1 MVFKLEVLDT
11 KNWAMLSSRC
21 SIMRCTLTTLTTVLG
36 RVDALRSRSA
46 TASAEYGWRQVAW
59 ALGGSSLRAIGKNSR
74 EEASPRMLRF
84 AMNRI
89 FWFIPT
95 ILAMAAL
102 TFLIMHATPGSPF
115 DVSDKQRPEDIR
127 RLEALYGLD
136 KPLPE
141 QFVLYIWNA
150 AHLDFGI
157 SYHARPQTVN
167 EIIGR
172 TFPISLHLGAMATF
186 FAVVV
191 GMTLGVLAAVNQNG
205 WLDYTSVTMAVLF
218 YSMPSF
224 VMGFLL
230 ILLFV
235 VWLPNIGIDLGF
247 RVGGWEQPI
256 DWILPTIA
264 LAAAPLATLARYT
277 RSSMIE
283 VIRSDF
289 VRTARA
295 KGLTEE
301 GVVSKHVLRNAL
313 IPVVTLIG
321 PIFAAVATGSFF
333 VEQVFNIPGMG
344 KFFVTSMQVK
354 DQTMILAV
362 VLIYGVFLAV
372 MNLLVDLTYGLIDP
386 RIRY

>member
-1 MVFKLEVLDT
+1 LTHKIGQCIVALFNHEVHTDDLDDGVRSGQRNRT
-11 KNWAMLSSRC
+11 PERDGIRENRMP
-21 SIMRCTLTTLTTVLG
+21 G
-36 RVDALRSRSA
+36 RLA
-46 TASAEYGWRQVAW
+46 TGGIVAPT
-59 ALGGSSLRAIGKNSR
+59 IGENSR
-74 EEASPRMLRF
+74 EEAGPRMLRF

-95 ILAMAAL
+95 ILAMAAF
-102 TFLIMHATPGSPF
+102 TFLIMQATPGSPF
-115 DVSDKQRPEDIR
+115 DVSDKQRPEDIQ

-136 KPLPE
+136 KPVHE
-141 QFVLYIWNA
+141 QFVRYIWNA
-150 AHLDFGI
+150 VHLDFGI

-167 EIIGR
+167 EIISR
-172 TFPISLHLGAMATF
+172 TFPISLHLGAMATL
-186 FAVVV
+186 FAVAV

-230 ILLFV
+230 ILLFA
-235 VWLPNIGIDLGF
+235 VWLPDLGVNLGF
-247 RVGGWEQPI
+247 RVGGWERPL
-256 DWILPTIA
+256 DWVLPTIA
-264 LAAAPLATLARYT
+264 LGAAPLATLARYT

-295 KGLTEE
+295 KGLTEQ
-301 GVVSKHVLRNAL
+301 GVVTKHVLKNAL

-321 PIFAAVATGSFF
+321 PIFAAVGTGSFF

-362 VLIYGVFLAV
+362 VLIYGVFLAG
-372 MNLLVDLTYGLIDP
+372 MNLIVDLLYGVIDP

>member
-1 MVFKLEVLDT
+1 
-11 KNWAMLSSRC
+11 
-21 SIMRCTLTTLTTVLG
+21 
-36 RVDALRSRSA
+36 
-46 TASAEYGWRQVAW
+46 
-59 ALGGSSLRAIGKNSR
+59 
-74 EEASPRMLRF
+74 MLRF
-84 AMNRI
+84 ALGRI

-95 ILAMAAL
+95 LLAMAL
-102 TFLIMHATPGSPF
+102 VTFLIMHATPGSPF
-115 DVSDKQRPEDIR
+115 DVSDKQSVQAIEQ
-127 RLEALYGLD
+127 LEELYGLN

-141 QFVLYIWNA
+141 QFVTYVWNA
-150 AHLDFGI
+150 LHLDFGV

-172 TFPISLHLGAMATF
+172 TFPISLHLGAMATL

-205 WLDYTSVTMAVLF
+205 WIDYMSVTMAILF

-230 ILLFV
+230 ILLFA
-235 VWLPNIGIDLGF
+235 VWLPDLGIDLGF
-247 RVGGWEQPI
+247 RVGGWERPL
-256 DWILPTIA
+256 DWVLPTIA
-264 LAAAPLATLARYT
+264 LGAATLATLARYT

-295 KGLTEE
+295 KGLTEQ
-301 GVVSKHVLRNAL
+301 GVVSKHVLKNAL

-321 PIFAAVATGSFF
+321 PIFAAVGTGSFF

-362 VLIYGVFLAV
+362 VLLYGVFLAA
-372 MNLLVDLTYGLIDP
+372 MNLLVDLLYGVIDP

>member
-1 MVFKLEVLDT
+1 
-11 KNWAMLSSRC
+11 
-21 SIMRCTLTTLTTVLG
+21 
-36 RVDALRSRSA
+36 
-46 TASAEYGWRQVAW
+46 
-59 ALGGSSLRAIGKNSR
+59 
-74 EEASPRMLRF
+74 MLRF
-84 AMNRI
+84 ALNRM
-89 FWFIPT
+89 FWFVPT
-95 ILAMAAL
+95 LLAMAAV
-102 TFLIMHATPGSPF
+102 TFFIMQATPGSPF
-115 DVSDKQRPEDIR
+115 DVSDKQRPEDIA

-136 KPLPE
+136 KPIHE
-141 QFVLYIWNA
+141 QFVRYVWNA
-150 AHLDFGI
+150 VRLDFGI
-157 SYHARPQTVN
+157 SYFARPQTVN
-167 EIIGR
+167 DIIGR
-172 TFPISLHLGAMATF
+172 TFPISLHLGAMATL
-186 FAVVV
+186 FAIGV

-205 WLDYTSVTMAVLF
+205 IVDYFSVTLAVLF

-235 VWLPNIGIDLGF
+235 VWLPDIGVDLGF
-247 RVGGWEQPI
+247 RVGGWERPQ

-264 LAAAPLATLARYT
+264 LGAAPLATLARYT

-295 KGLTEE
+295 KGLTEQ
-301 GVVSKHVLRNAL
+301 GVVSKHVLKNAL

-321 PIFAAVATGSFF
+321 PIFAAVGTGSFF

-362 VLIYGVFLAV
+362 VLLYGVFLAA
-372 MNLLVDLTYGLIDP
+372 MNLAVDLIYGVIDP

>member
-1 MVFKLEVLDT
+1 
-11 KNWAMLSSRC
+11 
-21 SIMRCTLTTLTTVLG
+21 
-36 RVDALRSRSA
+36 
-46 TASAEYGWRQVAW
+46 
-59 ALGGSSLRAIGKNSR
+59 
-74 EEASPRMLRF
+74 MLRF
-84 AMNRI
+84 AVNRL
-89 FWFIPT
+89 FWFVPT
-95 ILAMAAL
+95 LLAMAAV

-115 DVSDKQRPEDIR
+115 DVSDKQRPEDIQ

-136 KPLPE
+136 KPVPE
-141 QFVLYIWNA
+141 QFVRYVWNA
-150 AHLDFGI
+150 LHLDFGI

-172 TFPISLHLGAMATF
+172 TFPISLHLGAMATL

-191 GMTLGVLAAVNQNG
+191 GMTLGILAAVNQNG
-205 WLDYTSVTMAVLF
+205 AIDYLSVTLAILF

-230 ILLFV
+230 ILLFA
-235 VWLPNIGIDLGF
+235 VWLPDIGLNLGF
-247 RVGGWEQPI
+247 RVGGWARPL
-256 DWILPTIA
+256 DWVLPTVA
-264 LAAAPLATLARYT
+264 LGAAPLATLARYT

-295 KGLTEE
+295 KGLTEQ
-301 GVVSKHVLRNAL
+301 GVVTRHVLKNAL

-321 PIFAAVATGSFF
+321 PIFAAVGTGSFF

-362 VLIYGVFLAV
+362 VLIYGVFLAA
-372 MNLLVDLTYGLIDP
+372 MNLLVDLIYGVVDP

>member
-1 MVFKLEVLDT
+1 
-11 KNWAMLSSRC
+11 MLSSRC
-21 SIMRCTLTTLTTVLG
+21 SIMRCTLTTLTTLLG
-36 RVDALRSRSA
+36 RVDVIGSRSA
-46 TASAEYGWRQVAW
+46 TVSAEPGCRAAW
-59 ALGGSSLRAIGKNSR
+59 APGRRVAPAIGEHSR
-74 EEASPRMLRF
+74 EEAAPRMLRF
-84 AMNRI
+84 ALNRI

-95 ILAMAAL
+95 LLAMAAF

-115 DVSDKQRPEDIR
+115 DVSDKQRPEDIQ

-141 QFVLYIWNA
+141 QFVRYVWNA
-150 AHLDFGI
+150 MHLDFGI

-205 WLDYTSVTMAVLF
+205 WLDYTSVTIAVLF

-235 VWLPNIGIDLGF
+235 VWLPDIGIDLGF
-247 RVGGWEQPI
+247 RVGGWERPI
-256 DWILPTIA
+256 DWVLPTIA
-264 LAAAPLATLARYT
+264 LGAAPLATLARYT

-301 GVVSKHVLRNAL
+301 GVVSKHVLKNAL

-321 PIFAAVATGSFF
+321 PIFAAVGTGSFF

-362 VLIYGVFLAV
+362 VLLYGVFLAV
-372 MNLLVDLTYGLIDP
+372 MNLLVDLIYGVIDP

>member
-1 MVFKLEVLDT
+1 
-11 KNWAMLSSRC
+11 
-21 SIMRCTLTTLTTVLG
+21 
-36 RVDALRSRSA
+36 
-46 TASAEYGWRQVAW
+46 
-59 ALGGSSLRAIGKNSR
+59 
-74 EEASPRMLRF
+74 MLRF
-84 AMNRI
+84 ALNRM
-89 FWFIPT
+89 FWFVPT
-95 ILAMAAL
+95 LLAMAAV
-102 TFLIMHATPGSPF
+102 TFFIMQATPGSPF
-115 DVSDKQRPEDIR
+115 DVSDKQRPEDIQ

-136 KPLPE
+136 KPVHE
-141 QFVLYIWNA
+141 QFVRYVWNA
-150 AHLDFGI
+150 VHLDFGI
-157 SYHARPQTVN
+157 SYHARPQTVSD
-167 EIIGR
+167 IIGR
-172 TFPISLHLGAMATF
+172 TFPISLHLGAMATL
-186 FAVVV
+186 FAIVV

-205 WLDYTSVTMAVLF
+205 IVDYASVTMAVLF

-235 VWLPNIGIDLGF
+235 VWLPDIGIDLGF
-247 RVGGWEQPI
+247 RVGGWERPQ
-256 DWILPTIA
+256 DWVLPVIA
-264 LAAAPLATLARYT
+264 LGAAPLATLARYT

-295 KGLTEE
+295 KGLTEQ
-301 GVVSKHVLRNAL
+301 GVVSKHVLKNAL

-321 PIFAAVATGSFF
+321 PIFAAVGTGSFF

-362 VLIYGVFLAV
+362 VLLYGVFLAA
-372 MNLLVDLTYGLIDP
+372 MNLAVDLLYGVIDP

>member
-1 MVFKLEVLDT
+1 
-11 KNWAMLSSRC
+11 
-21 SIMRCTLTTLTTVLG
+21 
-36 RVDALRSRSA
+36 
-46 TASAEYGWRQVAW
+46 
-59 ALGGSSLRAIGKNSR
+59 
-74 EEASPRMLRF
+74 MLRYSLS
-84 AMNRI
+84 RVI
-89 FWFIPT
+89 WFVPT
-95 ILAMAAL
+95 LLAMAL
-102 TFLIMHATPGSPF
+102 VTFLIMHATPGSPF
-115 DVSDKQRPEDIR
+115 DVSDKQSVESIR
-127 RLEALYGLD
+127 QLESLYGLD

-141 QFVLYIWNA
+141 QFGIYVWNA
-150 AHLDFGI
+150 LHLDFGV

-167 EIIGR
+167 EIISR
-172 TFPISLHLGAMATF
+172 TFPISLHLGAMATI
-186 FAVVV
+186 FAVVI

-205 WLDYTSVTMAVLF
+205 PVDYASVTMAVLF

-230 ILLFV
+230 ILLFA
-235 VWLPNIGIDLGF
+235 VWLPDIGIDLGF
-247 RVGGWEQPI
+247 RIGGWERPM

-264 LAAAPLATLARYT
+264 LGAAPLATLARYT

-295 KGLTEE
+295 KGLTEQ
-301 GVVSKHVLRNAL
+301 GVVSKHVLKNAL

-321 PIFAAVATGSFF
+321 PIFAAVGTGSFF

-362 VLIYGVFLAV
+362 VLIYGVFLAA
-372 MNLLVDLTYGLIDP
+372 MNLAVDLVYGIIDP

>member
-1 MVFKLEVLDT
+1 
-11 KNWAMLSSRC
+11 
-21 SIMRCTLTTLTTVLG
+21 
-36 RVDALRSRSA
+36 
-46 TASAEYGWRQVAW
+46 
-59 ALGGSSLRAIGKNSR
+59 
-74 EEASPRMLRF
+74 MLRF

-89 FWFIPT
+89 FWFVPT
-95 ILAMAAL
+95 LLAMAAF

-115 DVSDKQRPEDIR
+115 DVSDKQRPEDIQR
-127 RLEALYGLD
+127 IEALYGLD

-141 QFVLYIWNA
+141 QFVRYIWNA
-150 AHLDFGI
+150 VHLDFGI

-167 EIIGR
+167 EIISR
-172 TFPISLHLGAMATF
+172 TFPISLHLGAMAMV
-186 FAVVV
+186 FAVVI
-191 GMTLGVLAAVNQNG
+191 GMTLGILAAINQNG
-205 WLDYTSVTMAVLF
+205 WIDYLSVTLAVLF

-230 ILLFV
+230 ILLFA
-235 VWLPNIGIDLGF
+235 VWLPDMGVNFGF
-247 RVGGWEQPI
+247 RVGGWERPL
-256 DWILPTIA
+256 DWVLPVVT
-264 LAAAPLATLARYT
+264 LGAAPLATLARYT

-295 KGLTEE
+295 KGLTEQ
-301 GVVSKHVLRNAL
+301 GVVIKHVLKNAL

-321 PIFAAVATGSFF
+321 PIFAAVGTGSFF

-362 VLIYGVFLAV
+362 VLLYGVFLAA
-372 MNLLVDLTYGLIDP
+372 MNLVVDLVYGLLDP

>member
-1 MVFKLEVLDT
+1 M
-11 KNWAMLSSRC
+11 M
-21 SIMRCTLTTLTTVLG
+21 
-36 RVDALRSRSA
+36 
-46 TASAEYGWRQVAW
+46 
-59 ALGGSSLRAIGKNSR
+59 
-74 EEASPRMLRF
+74 RF
-84 AMNRI
+84 ALNRI
-89 FWFIPT
+89 FWFVPT
-95 ILAMAAL
+95 LLAMAAV
-102 TFLIMHATPGSPF
+102 TFFIMHATPGSPF
-115 DVSDKQRPEDIR
+115 DVSDKQRPEDIQ

-141 QFVLYIWNA
+141 QFVRYVWNA
-150 AHLDFGI
+150 VHLDFGI

-172 TFPISLHLGAMATF
+172 TFPISLHLGAMATI

-191 GMTLGVLAAVNQNG
+191 GMTLGILAAVNQNG
-205 WLDYTSVTMAVLF
+205 VVDYFSITLAVLF

-230 ILLFV
+230 ILLFA
-235 VWLPNIGIDLGF
+235 VWLPDLGVDLGF
-247 RVGGWEQPI
+247 RIGGWERPL
-256 DWILPTIA
+256 DWVLPTIA
-264 LAAAPLATLARYT
+264 LGAAPLATLARYT

-295 KGLTEE
+295 KGLTEQ
-301 GVVSKHVLRNAL
+301 GVVSKHVLKNAL

-321 PIFAAVATGSFF
+321 PIFAAVGTGSFF

-362 VLIYGVFLAV
+362 VLLYGVFLAA
-372 MNLLVDLTYGLIDP
+372 MNLAVDLVYGVIDP

>member
-1 MVFKLEVLDT
+1 
-11 KNWAMLSSRC
+11 
-21 SIMRCTLTTLTTVLG
+21 
-36 RVDALRSRSA
+36 
-46 TASAEYGWRQVAW
+46 
-59 ALGGSSLRAIGKNSR
+59 
-74 EEASPRMLRF
+74 MLRF
-84 AMNRI
+84 ALNRL
-89 FWFIPT
+89 FWFVPT
-95 ILAMAAL
+95 LLAIAAV
-102 TFLIMHATPGSPF
+102 TFFIMHATPGSPF
-115 DVSDKQRPEDIR
+115 DVSDKQRPEDIA

-136 KPLPE
+136 RPLPE
-141 QFVLYIWNA
+141 QFAKYVWNA
-150 AHLDFGI
+150 VHLDFGI
-157 SYHARPQTVN
+157 SYYARPQTVN

-172 TFPISLHLGAMATF
+172 TFPISLHLGAMATI

-205 WLDYTSVTMAVLF
+205 WLDYLSVTMAILF

-230 ILLFV
+230 ILLFA
-235 VWLPNIGIDLGF
+235 VWLPDLGIDLGF
-247 RVGGWEQPI
+247 RVSGWERPL
-256 DWILPTIA
+256 DWVLPTIA
-264 LAAAPLATLARYT
+264 LGAAPLATLARYT

-295 KGLTEE
+295 KGLTEQ
-301 GVVSKHVLRNAL
+301 GVVSKHVLKNAL

-321 PIFAAVATGSFF
+321 PIFAAVGTGSFF

-362 VLIYGVFLAV
+362 VLIYGVFLAG
-372 MNLLVDLTYGLIDP
+372 MNLAVDLIYGLIDP